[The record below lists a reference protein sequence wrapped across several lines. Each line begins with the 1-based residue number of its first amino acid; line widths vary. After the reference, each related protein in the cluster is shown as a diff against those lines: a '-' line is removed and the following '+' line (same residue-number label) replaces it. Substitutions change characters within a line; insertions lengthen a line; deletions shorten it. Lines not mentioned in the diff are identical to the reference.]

1 MDAKIKKI
9 LQKQFIL
16 VNSDFNTFFNY
27 ICYSMKIQIKT
38 KYKKMT
44 KVIIKSFD
52 ELNDLK
58 GKELGISEYYQITQE
73 QINLFA
79 DATLDHQWIHI
90 DAEKAKTDSP
100 FGNTIAHGYL
110 TISILPHLWN
120 QIVDVQN
127 LKMQVNYGIEKF
139 KFNAPVLVNSK
150 VRLHARVVDVVNL
163 RGTVKANIGIK
174 LEIEGNRKPA
184 YEGEIVFLYHF
195 NQ

>member
-1 MDAKIKKI
+1 
-9 LQKQFIL
+9 
-16 VNSDFNTFFNY
+16 
-27 ICYSMKIQIKT
+27 
-38 KYKKMT
+38 MT

-52 ELNDLK
+52 ELNELK
-58 GKELGISEYYQITQE
+58 GKELGVSEYYQITQK

-79 DATLDHQWIHI
+79 DATLDHQWIHC
-90 DAEKAKTDSP
+90 EPERAKTDSP

-139 KFNAPVLVNSK
+139 KFNAPVLVDSK

-195 NQ
+195 N